1 MPNRMPFLIGD
12 LPRLG
17 RGTSTADEL
26 LWILVTSPSG
36 GHHPCCL
43 ACSTATMGVP
53 LLASAEWFQ
62 PKSAAPLFLPV
73 TSRVCRRY
81 FTCDSTNGIG
91 DHGCVAAL
99 PATRVGPP
107 RLGLV
112 SDDAE
117 ASNFARRLQPTS
129 KPPPVNVMA

>member
-1 MPNRMPFLIGD
+1 MPNRVPFLIGD

-26 LWILVTSPSG
+26 LCILVTSPFWRTSS
-36 GHHPCCL
+36 CCL
-43 ACSTATMGVP
+43 ACSAATMGVP
-53 LLASAEWFQ
+53 LLASAEWFT

-73 TSRVCRRY
+73 PSQVCRRY

-99 PATRVGPP
+99 P
-107 RLGLV
+107 L
-112 SDDAE
+112 
-117 ASNFARRLQPTS
+117 
-129 KPPPVNVMA
+129 PV